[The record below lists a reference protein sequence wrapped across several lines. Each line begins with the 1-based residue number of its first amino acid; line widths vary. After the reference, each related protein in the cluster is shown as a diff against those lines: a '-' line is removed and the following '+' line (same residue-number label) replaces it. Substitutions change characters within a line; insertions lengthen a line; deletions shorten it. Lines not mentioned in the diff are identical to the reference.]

1 MFANLGFSIMDFFG
15 KTILFFFVASLQQA
29 SPIIVY
35 KTKDGDKTLNKET
48 AKESSLTNMSSRE
61 N

>member
-1 MFANLGFSIMDFFG
+1 MDFFG
-15 KTILFFFVASLQQA
+15 KTILFFFVASLQQS
-29 SPIIVY
+29 SPIIVF

-48 AKESSLTNMSSRE
+48 AKESSFNNSFEE

>member
-1 MFANLGFSIMDFFG
+1 MDFFG

-29 SPIIVY
+29 SPIIVF
-35 KTKDGDKTLNKET
+35 KTKGGDKTLNKET

>member
-1 MFANLGFSIMDFFG
+1 MFANLGFSIMEFFG

-29 SPIIVY
+29 SPIIVF

-48 AKESSLTNMSSRE
+48 AKGSSLTNMSLRE

>member
-1 MFANLGFSIMDFFG
+1 MFANLGFSIMEFFG

-29 SPIIVY
+29 SPIIVF

-48 AKESSLTNMSSRE
+48 AKGSSLTNMSSRE

>member
-1 MFANLGFSIMDFFG
+1 MEFFG

-29 SPIIVY
+29 SPIIVF

-48 AKESSLTNMSSRE
+48 AKESSFNNSFEKNSKI
-61 N
+61 